1 MRAAFFAFIAVL
13 GLVCSA
19 PASAGGHCSS
29 GCTVT
34 AGAQTSAN
42 HQPMPE
48 PDVSRHQPP
57 DPCRQ
62 FHTPRSHARCMAR
75 LHARGT
81 VIAGQVDRR

>member
-1 MRAAFFAFIAVL
+1 MRAAAFAFSLA
-13 GLVCSA
+13 LVCSA
-19 PASAGGHCSS
+19 PASAGGHCTS
-29 GCTVT
+29 GCSVT

-42 HQPMPE
+42 HYPQPN

-62 FHTPRSHARCMAR
+62 FHTSRSHARCMAR
-75 LHARGT
+75 LRARGT